1 MFRRAGIVA
10 RTDLNP
16 RIDTVRRF
24 NHFYTRTIG
33 VLQEGRLNSPFS
45 LTEARV
51 LYELAHRERLNATVV
66 AIALSSPPDISAASS
81 APSRS
86 AGLSR
91 RRLRKTTGAKSCSA
105 HW

>member
-1 MFRRAGIVA
+1 MAQ
-10 RTDLNP
+10 TDLNP

-24 NHFYTRTIG
+24 NHFCTRTIG
-33 VLQEGRLNSPFS
+33 VLQEGRLDSPFS

-66 AIALSSPPDISAASS
+66 AIALSWPPDISAASS

-91 RRLRKTTGAKSCSA
+91 RRLR
-105 HW
+105 

>member
-1 MFRRAGIVA
+1 MA

-45 LTEARV
+45 LTG
-51 LYELAHRERLNATVV
+51 AHRERLNATVV

-91 RRLRKTTGAKSCSA
+91 RRLR
-105 HW
+105 